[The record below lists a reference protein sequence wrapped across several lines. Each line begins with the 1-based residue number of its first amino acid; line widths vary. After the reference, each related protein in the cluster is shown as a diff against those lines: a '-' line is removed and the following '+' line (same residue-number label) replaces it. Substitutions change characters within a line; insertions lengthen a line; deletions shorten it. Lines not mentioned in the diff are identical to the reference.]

1 MLDHAMEQTAYIID
15 TSYNDDGDQVMT
27 SSGQIVCRFRWITDL
42 ERPSNREEIRS
53 DAMLWIKPDED
64 IEEGTII
71 KFDDDYFRVRQV
83 VEARR
88 LRGNQIHFL
97 KCLLDKY
104 AGGIE
109 DAS

>member
-1 MLDHAMEQTAYIID
+1 MLNHAMEQTAYIID
-15 TSYNDDGDQVMT
+15 TSYNDDGDQVMNT
-27 SSGQIVCRFRWITDL
+27 SKQISCRFRWITNL

-53 DAMLWIKPDED
+53 DAMLWTKPDED

-71 KFDDDYFRVRQV
+71 KFNNNYFRVRRV
-83 VEARR
+83 IEARR
-88 LRGNQIHFL
+88 LRGDQFFFL

-109 DAS
+109 DAG

>member
-1 MLDHAMEQTAYIID
+1 MLNHAMEQTAYLIE
-15 TSYNDDGDQVMT
+15 TSYNDDGDQEFV
-27 SSGQIVCRFRWITDL
+27 SKESIKCRFRWITDMDVL
-42 ERPSNREEIRS
+42 TNREDLRS
-53 DAMLWIKPDED
+53 DAMLWVKSDED
-64 IEEGTII
+64 VSEGTII
-71 KFDDDYFRVRQV
+71 RVGDDYFRIRRI

-88 LRGNQIHFL
+88 LRGSTIYFK